1 MKKPFYLLLGL
12 LMPFSSFGQLTP
24 YELGNGNQTTTYAA
38 CIDWYRQLAQK
49 HAEVRIDSLGP
60 TDVGKPLHAIV
71 LDIDRDFSPNNPQK
85 NVVFII
91 NGIHPGEPEG
101 IDASMLFARDLLEKS
116 QLRSLLKHNT
126 LVIVPIFNV
135 GGSLMRNSHSRANQN
150 GPEAYGFRGN
160 RRNLD
165 LNRDFIKLDAA
176 NTRSLVRAM
185 RYWNP
190 DLFIDTHTSNGAD
203 YPYLMT
209 LIESQANKMQAPLG
223 QWMQE
228 QFTPRLYAAMEK
240 AGMPMCPYVNT
251 KGETPDEGIYG
262 FLETPRYSSG
272 YAALF
277 HSPAYVL
284 ETHML
289 KPFGQRLQATR
300 LLLEIMLREA
310 DNQRISLKEKRQ
322 LAQQSAQ
329 NATHLPLNW
338 QLERNK
344 ADSFL
349 FNGYQAVY
357 KPSEVHG
364 EQRLYYDR
372 SRSWQKNIPF
382 YNQYQPTDFVQKPRA
397 YLIPQAWRELIERLE
412 INGIALERLKKDS
425 LVEAEF
431 YQIESYETTRHP
443 YEGRYLHYN
452 TKVKKIKQFAPF
464 YAGDVVVY
472 TGGKHDRFLL
482 ETLEPV
488 AVDSY
493 FNWGFTDG
501 ILQQKEYFSH
511 YVFEDT
517 AAELLKKDPQLKA
530 NFEAWLANATPKP
543 SPKAQLDWI
552 YRHSPYFE
560 TQLNTYPIARILE

>member
-1 MKKPFYLLLGL
+1 MKKNCILLLWL
-12 LMPFSSFGQLTP
+12 LTPCFSYSQQTP
-24 YELGNGNQTTTYAA
+24 YEKGNGNQTTSYAD

-49 HAEVRIDSLGP
+49 HKEVRIDSLGP
-60 TDVGKPLHAIV
+60 TDVGKALHAVV
-71 LDIDRDFSPNNPQK
+71 LDIDREFSPANTQK

-101 IDASMLFARDLLEKS
+101 IDASMLLARDLLEKPN
-116 QLRSLLKHNT
+116 LRALLKHT
-126 LVIVPIFNV
+126 IVVIVPIFNV
-135 GGSLMRNSHSRANQN
+135 DGSLQRNSHSRANQN

-165 LNRDFIKLDAA
+165 LNRDFIKLDAS

-185 RYWNP
+185 RYWDP

-203 YPYLMT
+203 YPYVMT
-209 LIESQANKMQAPLG
+209 LIESQTDKMQAPLG
-223 QWMQE
+223 PWMQQ
-228 QFTPRLYAAMEK
+228 QFTPKLYAAMEK
-240 AGMPMCPYVNT
+240 AGMPICPYVNT
-251 KGETPDEGIYG
+251 RGETPDEGIYG

-289 KPFGQRLQATR
+289 KPFAERLQATR
-300 LLLEIMLREA
+300 LLLEIMLVEA
-310 DNQRISLKEKRQ
+310 DKQRLILQKNRQ
-322 LAQQSAQ
+322 LAQKAAQ
-329 NATHLPLNW
+329 EAHFLPLNW
-338 QLERNK
+338 QLARDK
-344 ADSFL
+344 VDSFY
-349 FNGYQAVY
+349 FTGYQATY
-357 KPSEVHG
+357 KASEVHG
-364 EQRLYYDR
+364 AQRLYYDR
-372 SRSWQKNIPF
+372 KQPWGKNIPYF
-382 YNQYQPTDFVQKPRA
+382 RHYQAKDSIQKPKA
-397 YLIPQAWRELIERLE
+397 YLIPQAWRELINRLE
-412 INGIALERLKKDS
+412 INGIPLERLEKDS

-431 YQIESYETTRHP
+431 YQIESYETNRNP

-452 TKVKKIKQFAPF
+452 TRVKAHKRQIPF

-472 TGGKHDRFLL
+472 TGGNFDRFLV

-517 AAELLKKDPQLKA
+517 AAELLRQNPALKA
-530 NFEAWLANATPKP
+530 RFDAWIAQSAEKP
-543 SPKAQLDWI
+543 SPGAQLDWI
-552 YRHSPYFE
+552 YRNSPYFE
-560 TQLNTYPIARILE
+560 TQLNIYPIARILD